1 MTEGHNHKN
10 IYSLLKVS
18 TMRLL
23 LLSLTLLILT
33 GCKDTPSVSTPQ
45 KESDSQNS
53 AATPPPTKCL
63 TGSQVT
69 AEFVNFLAP
78 LIDPEK
84 LDTLKGK
91 RAATPRL
98 RKACY
103 WLQMAHVSGFDA
115 GEIIDQ
121 AHSVVGPHEPKRA
134 KAQRESLIRNR
145 LILER
150 LGCIDQAGMIK
161 LRKGNAPTI
170 TKGPYAGEIVTGD
183 HIIPRSVCPE
193 LDNALYNLEMMPL
206 TLNQRKSA
214 KIGQRQID
222 LAKRWNADSLL
233 SDKGLKAVLEE
244 GKIE

>member
-1 MTEGHNHKN
+1 
-10 IYSLLKVS
+10 
-18 TMRLL
+18 MRAFNWL
-23 LLSLTLLILT
+23 LTLLFLV
-33 GCKDTPSVSTPQ
+33 GCKESTQPHNAPQ
-45 KESDSQNS
+45 KPSEAPTEASVERLKEAHV
-53 AATPPPTKCL
+53 AADF
-63 TGSQVT
+63 
-69 AEFVNFLAP
+69 ANFLAP
-78 LIDPEK
+78 LIDPAK

-103 WLQMAHVSGFDA
+103 WLQMAHISGFDT

-121 AHSVVGPHEPKRA
+121 AHAQTGPHEPKRA
-134 KAQRESLIRNR
+134 KAQRASLIRNR
-145 LILER
+145 VILER
-150 LGCIDQAGMIK
+150 LGCIDEAGMIL

-206 TLNQRKSA
+206 TLNQKKSA

-222 LAKRWNADSLL
+222 LARRWNQDGLL
-233 SDKGLKAVLEE
+233 SDEGLKAVLRTSRTSR
-244 GKIE
+244 

>member
-1 MTEGHNHKN
+1 ESKQPQNAPQNPSEAPTEASMECITEEHAAADFAN
-10 IYSLLKVS
+10 LL
-18 TMRLL
+18 
-23 LLSLTLLILT
+23 
-33 GCKDTPSVSTPQ
+33 G
-45 KESDSQNS
+45 
-53 AATPPPTKCL
+53 
-63 TGSQVT
+63 
-69 AEFVNFLAP
+69 P
-78 LIDPEK
+78 LIDPAK

-103 WLQMAHVSGFDA
+103 WLQMAHTAGFDI

-121 AHSVVGPHEPKRA
+121 AHAQTGPHEPKRA

-150 LGCIDQAGMIK
+150 LGCVDEAGMIK

-206 TLNQRKSA
+206 TLNQKKSA

-222 LAKRWNADSLL
+222 LARRWNQDGLL
-233 SDKGLKAVLEE
+233 SDEGLGAVLRTSRTSR
-244 GKIE
+244 

>member
-1 MTEGHNHKN
+1 MQPLYW
-10 IYSLLKVS
+10 I
-18 TMRLL
+18 
-23 LLSLTLLILT
+23 LSLCIL
-33 GCKDTPSVSTPQ
+33 CSCNDDQQLSNTPQ
-45 KESDSQNS
+45 KPSEAPTEVPVAQLKEEHV
-53 AATPPPTKCL
+53 AADFANL
-63 TGSQVT
+63 
-69 AEFVNFLAP
+69 LAP
-78 LIDPEK
+78 LIDPAK

-103 WLQMAHVSGFDA
+103 WLQMAHISGFDA
-115 GEIIDQ
+115 CEVIDQ
-121 AHSVVGPHEPKRA
+121 AHVQTGPHEPKRA

-145 LILER
+145 VILER
-150 LGCIDQAGMIK
+150 LGCIDEAGMIK

-206 TLNQRKSA
+206 TLNQKKSA

-222 LAKRWNADSLL
+222 LAKRWNADGLL
-233 SDKGLKAVLEE
+233 SDEGLKAVLKE
-244 GKIE
+244 GKAE